1 MKTLFYSA
9 AFWALTVPLFADESD
24 TWNVRDHIPLREI
37 TVQAHRGAGVLA
49 PENSIEA
56 FEIAWRLGA
65 IPEADIRMTK
75 DGMIVSFHDNNFAR
89 ILPNASEEKKK
100 QGIKDLTYEEVKK
113 LDIGAWKGKK
123 FEGQRIA
130 SLQEI
135 VEVLKNHPQRK
146 IYVDIKNVD
155 FEQLAKESQD
165 VHPQMILASTKYE
178 EIALWKKAAP
188 DSFTLHWMGGTE
200 EQLTER
206 LELLKANRFRGID
219 QLQIHVRV
227 DADSV
232 FSPSDA
238 FLRKTGNL
246 LREYNIL
253 FQVLPWE
260 SKDADI
266 YRRLLD
272 LGVASFATDYPDVTM
287 RAITEYYKAQRK

>member
-1 MKTLFYSA
+1 M
-9 AFWALTVPLFADESD
+9 
-24 TWNVRDHIPLREI
+24 
-37 TVQAHRGAGVLA
+37 
-49 PENSIEA
+49 
-56 FEIAWRLGA
+56 
-65 IPEADIRMTK
+65 
-75 DGMIVSFHDNNFAR
+75 
-89 ILPNASEEKKK
+89 
-100 QGIKDLTYEEVKK
+100 
-113 LDIGAWKGKK
+113 
-123 FEGQRIA
+123 
-130 SLQEI
+130 QEI